1 MRPFERVINERNDNL
16 VTAYMT
22 YLQILIVSGALVAP
36 FVSGLI
42 YYDTARRS
50 LSSSIR
56 LSLVALFG
64 IGSFG
69 GFLVP
74 YLFNKQL
81 SYFYHYVIQPEPIAV
96 TPIKAIRIS
105 IGIGVLCSLLLVGV
119 YLVSTRF
126 VVSETE

>member
-1 MRPFERVINERNDNL
+1 
-16 VTAYMT
+16 MT

-74 YLFNKQL
+74 YLFDKQL
-81 SYFYHYVIQPEPIAV
+81 SYLYLYVIQPRPIV
-96 TPIKAIRIS
+96 PTPIKWMRIS
-105 IGIGVLCSLLLVGV
+105 IGIGILSSVLLVGV
-119 YLVSTRF
+119 YFGSLRF
-126 VVSETE
+126 LWSETE